1 MICIRLFITFLKVGL
16 FTIGSG
22 YSMLVLAQR
31 YVVESYHWLTV
42 QEFTDLV
49 AISEITPGPI
59 MINLA
64 TFVGT
69 KTAGLKGAIF
79 ATLGLIVI
87 PFIALYI
94 IVLNYAQFK
103 NYPII
108 QNLLKIIR
116 PMAIGFITV
125 AILKL
130 FKTSITDLQT
140 AFVAIIVILLTAV
153 FKVNPIFIVI
163 GGIIFGFFIKL

>member
-1 MICIRLFITFLKVGL
+1 
-16 FTIGSG
+16 
-22 YSMLVLAQR
+22 MLVLAQR

-79 ATLGLIVI
+79 ATLGLIII

-94 IVLNYAQFK
+94 IALNYAQFK
-103 NYPII
+103 NYPVI

-140 AFVAIIVILLTAV
+140 ALVAIIVILLTAV
-153 FKVNPIFIVI
+153 FKVNPIFTVI
-163 GGIIFGFFIKL
+163 GGIILGLFVKF